1 MKYKKIPSPFLRSTV
16 FISSPD
22 RDEEIFKES
31 LIASSVYRVNP
42 EILSRC
48 LQLLFVYEAF
58 ATRMPEA
65 SIKVNSR
72 RRTTT

>member
-1 MKYKKIPSPFLRSTV
+1 MKYKNSFAFLLRSTV
-16 FISSPD
+16 FTSPPD
-22 RDEEIFKES
+22 RDEKIFKES

-42 EILSRC
+42 EIFSHC

-72 RRTTT
+72 RRITT